1 MPRVNEEELV
11 LEAFGAEV
19 YEAATTFFS
28 ANAIGTIAFLLALF
42 AIFAVHQFFLWMSTD
57 PVRAFHLA
65 KILASGSSSV
75 WNTLRVIYNGWV
87 DVETAI
93 LPTYNLMAIHVVQPA
108 IFTALDVI
116 SLVFTGQEYGGIIK
130 DPYSFQGHVCDG
142 TEASAAWCAIQAKYA
157 SDLNIVE
164 TEGSNVIQN
173 GTAIVMS
180 TAQARRLQA
189 LSGQSLIGS
198 LPIQPLVDIVVDISS
213 VIIMIA
219 GQIADIGAHVVW
231 TLLHEIAVLI
241 YNLAML
247 LVRAI
252 GSLIMQIFSSGIFQN
267 VLKIGLDILMVLVIH
282 IALPFFLAILDI
294 IMCWINFAMP
304 GTWPEQLRCVEA
316 TCFQEDGDLGAEIV
330 SSFSSIPIIA
340 KQVGKAVT
348 ALFNPSTGRR
358 FGQASSGAASSDTL
372 GNDINA
378 NTPSAA
384 ASTCAACFTCRV
396 PEMRALW
403 LLIAMT
409 WGCATDETRFAGRV
423 ENRCLDDG
431 SWYVDACGPRTSMLT
446 DSQWALTYLK
456 HREFNTGRCQEY
468 AGRFEQL
475 ARDSGGTANG
485 FAAQRTAD
493 AWFQR
498 DITAGGLSGPDQAA
512 PFFRRICSQM
522 RIEYPDTDTGPGST
536 SEAEGSMK
544 YLVGNF
550 LYRECKYMDGFDL
563 CSNPFAMN
571 IVDGWTEI
579 KNCVYDAPAC
589 RRERDVCLGNCGG
602 NVSSVEQ
609 DFHTFAAK
617 AELSQRVLGTEVL
630 SQGRANCSIRSHT
643 FLIPL
648 FDGMGDAFIAYASRL
663 RVRGGF
669 LAIDPKACQRDP
681 AACAAVHRVLERVST
696 PSRTMP
702 RFCTHLC
709 FHCAN
714 HAASHAI
721 FRTRRSHS

>member
-304 GTWPEQLRCVEA
+304 GTWPEQLRCGTLALPLFPIPQPCTHAHIHNHNVPQAPFLGLARPPGPWILCIVASRSSLEGSWPPHA
-316 TCFQEDGDLGAEIV
+316 AGKQSTINKSSSSDGSAVLFWKLV
-330 SSFSSIPIIA
+330 SSP
-340 KQVGKAVT
+340 VGVG
-348 ALFNPSTGRR
+348 AL
-358 FGQASSGAASSDTL
+358 L
-372 GNDINA
+372 
-378 NTPSAA
+378 
-384 ASTCAACFTCRV
+384 
-396 PEMRALW
+396 
-403 LLIAMT
+403 
-409 WGCATDETRFAGRV
+409 
-423 ENRCLDDG
+423 
-431 SWYVDACGPRTSMLT
+431 
-446 DSQWALTYLK
+446 
-456 HREFNTGRCQEY
+456 
-468 AGRFEQL
+468 
-475 ARDSGGTANG
+475 
-485 FAAQRTAD
+485 
-493 AWFQR
+493 
-498 DITAGGLSGPDQAA
+498 
-512 PFFRRICSQM
+512 
-522 RIEYPDTDTGPGST
+522 
-536 SEAEGSMK
+536 
-544 YLVGNF
+544 
-550 LYRECKYMDGFDL
+550 
-563 CSNPFAMN
+563 
-571 IVDGWTEI
+571 
-579 KNCVYDAPAC
+579 
-589 RRERDVCLGNCGG
+589 
-602 NVSSVEQ
+602 
-609 DFHTFAAK
+609 
-617 AELSQRVLGTEVL
+617 
-630 SQGRANCSIRSHT
+630 
-643 FLIPL
+643 
-648 FDGMGDAFIAYASRL
+648 
-663 RVRGGF
+663 
-669 LAIDPKACQRDP
+669 
-681 AACAAVHRVLERVST
+681 
-696 PSRTMP
+696 
-702 RFCTHLC
+702 
-709 FHCAN
+709 
-714 HAASHAI
+714 
-721 FRTRRSHS
+721 